1 MNTTTDNKQLHNQA
15 QKVSTSNLLQIK
27 ISYVISTTI
36 LVSSKEVL
44 REDAMVKR

>member
-1 MNTTTDNKQLHNQA
+1 MNTTTDNKQLHNHA
-15 QKVSTSNLLQIK
+15 QKVSTNNLLQIK